1 MKFTAALLATAL
13 FASSVRG
20 QEPEMSRLGLSVKE
34 PVIVE
39 RVDTEITV
47 GFLTGPNLP
56 KTQFTIKCVDAGE
69 DCDAPARGNSVEG
82 FLPMTKTQIVETVDG
97 LAAGTDYT
105 CYVETY
111 FRENGKF
118 SVCKEAKV
126 LPGAL
131 GFELTYGPF
140 PGAADFSE
148 DDRDQVC
155 TNVIKAVNDYLTP
168 EVADTTTCD
177 IFKVTDGSAVVLGEA
192 IFEDYQNAA
201 KAFALLDF
209 YKDDKEFQ
217 EDLSEFVSEGIKF
230 DDEQATANLTDFDLN
245 APGPYRYDFK
255 NGANRRRLNRKRLM
269 L

>member
-1 MKFTAALLATAL
+1 MRGNH
-13 FASSVRG
+13 SSLYCCIVLNDVILYA
-20 QEPEMSRLGLSVKE
+20 EMSRLGLSVKE

-39 RVDTEITV
+39 RVGAEITV

-82 FLPMTKTQIVETVDG
+82 FLPMTKTEIVETVDG
-97 LAAGTDYT
+97 LDAATDYT

-118 SVCKEAKV
+118 SVCKEAQV
-126 LPGAL
+126 LPGAV
-131 GFELTYGPF
+131 GFELTYEPF

-155 TNVIKAVNDYLTP
+155 TNVIKAVNDFITP
-168 EVADTTTCD
+168 DVADTTTCN

-201 KAFALLDF
+201 KAFALLDL
-209 YKDDKEFQ
+209 Y
-217 EDLSEFVSEGIKF
+217 EDEEDFEQALSEFVSEGIKF
-230 DDEQATANLTDFDLN
+230 DGEQATAKLTNFGLN